1 MSGGADDDTW
11 VSVGRVGRA
20 HGLAGAFVVEA
31 ASDAPERF
39 AVGARLYLGR
49 EPVTVVESKRAGG
62 GRLVV
67 RLDRPAARGAELELP
82 ARELP
87 EPEEGS
93 YYAFRLVG
101 LPVREEDGRRLG
113 LVRDVEPGVANDVL
127 LLDSGIALPFVEDCI
142 RCVDLERAEIVV
154 APGFGDAG

>member
-1 MSGGADDDTW
+1 MGGGSDETW
-11 VSVGRVGRA
+11 VSVGRVGRP
-20 HGLAGAFVVEA
+20 HGLARAFVVEL

-39 AVGARLYLGR
+39 APGARLYLGR

-67 RLDRPAARGAELELP
+67 RLDRAAVRGAELELP

-87 EPEEGS
+87 EPEEGA

-101 LPVREEDGRRLG
+101 LEVEEEGGPRLG
-113 LVRDVEPGVANDVL
+113 AVSALEPGVANDVL
-127 LLDSGIALPFVEDCI
+127 VLDSGLALPFVADCI
-142 RCVDLERAEIVV
+142 RSVDLEAARIVV
-154 APGFGDAG
+154 APGFRDAG